1 MNRFTYQMFNAII
14 SAMSRKTNWFLI
26 WNVTKER
33 SVSVY
38 GKNSV
43 ARFLRENGCKFN
55 DKRLNLIEGDK
66 AIVFNSRNNSFIV
79 EEAAS
84 ESDKQ

>member
-1 MNRFTYQMFNAII
+1 MFNAII
-14 SAMSRKTNWFLI
+14 SAMSRKTNWFVI
-26 WNVTKER
+26 WNVQKER

-55 DKRLNLIEGDK
+55 DKKLNLIEDDR
-66 AIVFNSRNNSFIV
+66 AIVFNGRGNSYIV
-79 EEAAS
+79 EESAS
-84 ESDKQ
+84 ED